1 MLFVS
6 QLRLKFRSCS
16 IVDLTR
22 NVYPCSLLYARM
34 RSTLKRW
41 WQWYMNCGA
50 RHRYLEENSTEFSL
64 SQDWKKNYF
73 FVRELLCAA
82 RCITVPQLF
91 VLSRQRVWWSQRFAT
106 RASSARISTLSLAVG
121 ARAAA
126 TDVGALSVYMFLRSS
141 LITVCKS
148 VFAKSLK
155 LFAHRWNPS
164 GFRSNS
170 KPRKYGY
177 VYSN

>member
-1 MLFVS
+1 MLIALCENEINSEALVTVVYELRREASVFRGELNWVFAKP
-6 QLRLKFRSCS
+6 RLKKKTIF
-16 IVDLTR
+16 
-22 NVYPCSLLYARM
+22 LY
-34 RSTLKRW
+34 
-41 WQWYMNCGA
+41 
-50 RHRYLEENSTEFSL
+50 
-64 SQDWKKNYF
+64 
-73 FVRELLCAA
+73 RELLCAA